1 MFPFYRGLTEVISLA
16 RFRMLK
22 YLWLNNNKIR
32 RLTCLTKNYR
42 LTELYLNNNEL
53 FDITG
58 ALIHLTSLQILLLHN
73 NQLTKLEETVKELRE
88 MQYLQRLNLFNN
100 PLAQEPGYR
109 LFVIHHI
116 PSLEILDR
124 QIIRKE
130 EKKAALYQCNAERS
144 RVLQSIA
151 FGKRVESAP
160 EPKISSSLTPKPT
173 SKPQIYRDGCGFGNS
188 RTKPTFDDPEEAVCY
203 KAVRRSVMQFS
214 SMNWNTV
221 PTSQEKRLAERPAE
235 SPQWYKTLH
244 P

>member
-124 QIIRKE
+124 Q
-130 EKKAALYQCNAERS
+130 N
-144 RVLQSIA
+144 
-151 FGKRVESAP
+151 
-160 EPKISSSLTPKPT
+160 
-173 SKPQIYRDGCGFGNS
+173 GCGFGNS

-235 SPQWYKTLH
+235 SPQLITIRFR
-244 P
+244 